1 MLLAAAAATVF
12 INRRWQYLPKI
23 SAPQTMQHTNR
34 VLAGGLVNYS
44 ILDKKVSKNVEIS
57 FQKSGMLKKAK
68 TVLQRLKESFV
79 KLFAP
84 NARILP
90 S

>member
-1 MLLAAAAATVF
+1 M
-12 INRRWQYLPKI
+12 
-23 SAPQTMQHTNR
+23 
-34 VLAGGLVNYS
+34 NYS